1 MCLRYYHRFDI
12 QIHVWS
18 IVILFQ
24 YGLHTDPL
32 HSGSQFV
39 EIASTI
45 PAQQHTLHYS
55 RAAIFLQVRSA
66 GHLLVGCDGGLGDTV
81 ESHARALNCCNRLNN
96 TALNP
101 AVLVFELFSSFIFL
115 MCSVIHIFC
124 LQTGWPCPNP

>member
-1 MCLRYYHRFDI
+1 MRLRYYHRFDI

-45 PAQQHTLHYS
+45 PAQQHTRHHS
-55 RAAIFLQVRSA
+55 RAAIVLQVRSA
-66 GHLLVGCDGGLGDTV
+66 GHLLVGCDGGLGDLL
-81 ESHARALNCCNRLNN
+81 ESHARAFNCCNRLNN

-124 LQTGWPCPNP
+124 LQTGWPCPNS